1 MILKDVRSNY
11 NGNGS
16 AMMTEKRFWY
26 DFEDWNGAKIVDFKK
41 DKEYPVETIGDFRGI
56 EELLNS
62 LNDEN
67 EQLEKRLQIYKSDG
81 LETLEKLQRCY
92 NNSKKAMKMLDNVFN
107 YMQKQ
112 HKEMPLDDF
121 VEWWNNIATAGLGG
135 DNGVDGNKI
144 RKRKVKVDGRVDYV
158 GISKEDLE

>member
-1 MILKDVRSNY
+1 
-11 NGNGS
+11 
-16 AMMTEKRFWY
+16 MTEKRFWY
-26 DFEDWNGAKIVDFKK
+26 DFEDWDGAKIVDFKK

-92 NNSKKAMKMLDNVFN
+92 ENSKKAMKTIDALDEENE
-107 YMQKQ
+107 QLKQ
-112 HKEMPLDDF
+112 EIEILHEQLAHID
-121 VEWWNNIATAGLGG
+121 GG
-135 DNGVDGNKI
+135 MF
-144 RKRKVKVDGRVDYV
+144 
-158 GISKEDLE
+158 E